1 MRPDS
6 LVVASVL
13 VVTGGLL
20 LGSLATLA
28 TETFVG
34 PRPLTAVS
42 LLVAA
47 LLAAVALGIRS
58 RRRLANP
65 YW

>member
-13 VVTGGLL
+13 AVTVALL

-28 TETFVG
+28 TETLAG
-34 PRPLTAVS
+34 PRPLATVVLLAV
-42 LLVAA
+42 A
-47 LLAAVALGIRS
+47 LLGASALGIRS